1 MPEGRRVL
9 VAGIG
14 NVFRGDDGFGSAVAR
29 RLERESFPDGVEV
42 ADYGIRGVHLAYQLL
57 EGYDLLVLIDAV
69 PRGGPPGTVYV
80 IEPDQVTDDA
90 AETAPMDSH
99 DMSPELVL
107 GLLPKL
113 GGSIDRVLVV
123 GCEPATVDDGMVL
136 SAPVEGAI
144 EEAAATVLDIVAGA
158 LSEELAP

>member
-1 MPEGRRVL
+1 MPDGRRVL

-14 NVFRGDDGFGSAVAR
+14 NVFRGDDGFGSAVAK
-29 RLERESFPDGVEV
+29 RLEQESFPDGVEV

-80 IEPDQVTDDA
+80 IEPDPVSADDGA
-90 AETAPMDSH
+90 APIDSH
-99 DMSPELVL
+99 EMSPGLVL

-113 GGSIDRVLVV
+113 GGSVGRVLVV
-123 GCEPATVDDGMVL
+123 GCEPATAEPGMEL
-136 SAPVEGAI
+136 SAPVEAAI
-144 EEAAATVLDIVAGA
+144 EGAAATVLSIVAGA
-158 LSEELAP
+158 PSKEFAP